1 MSHPCFDLINSINH
15 SVIVLVK
22 KNVKNVKEIPVLEL
36 SLEGPQGIVV
46 FPKSCF
52 PLVTLWS
59 VVSTGLDMSTRFSSF

>member
-22 KNVKNVKEIPVLEL
+22 KNVKEIPVLEL